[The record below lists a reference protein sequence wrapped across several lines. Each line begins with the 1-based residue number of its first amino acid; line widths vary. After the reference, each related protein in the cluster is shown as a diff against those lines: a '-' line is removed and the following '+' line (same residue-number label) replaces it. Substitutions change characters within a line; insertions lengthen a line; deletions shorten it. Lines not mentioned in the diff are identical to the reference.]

1 MAAARVAVL
10 NDAYLGGNAFGHG
23 VGMADYAYFLTLRR
37 LEHSQRVDDS
47 GKSVGVERA
56 ETLIDKEILET
67 DVA

>member
-1 MAAARVAVL
+1 MAATGVTVL
-10 NDAYLGGNAFGHG
+10 DDAYLCGNAFGHG

-56 ETLIDKEILET
+56 ETLVDEEVLET